1 MLDVCTL
8 RYQALFEVKQIWC
21 QLAQPL
27 TILTE
32 NALFCANTEMQ
43 CWIVLCRCAPI
54 RYYLSRAELLFRTSG
69 PRGRERSSQVECG
82 HLGHFLLRGVKNF
95 LEAVKV
101 AQIFECT
108 VQLVVGF
115 SSTHLPL
122 RAGANMERPT
132 DCVFT
137 FWIYTQAKYP
147 DFKMHEASGL

>member
-1 MLDVCTL
+1 MSARSAFDH
-8 RYQALFEVKQIWC
+8 F
-21 QLAQPL
+21 
-27 TILTE
+27 TE
-32 NALFCANTEMQ
+32 NALFCATTKMQ

-108 VQLVVGF
+108 VQLVVGLG
-115 SSTHLPL
+115 STHLPL
-122 RAGANMERPT
+122 RAERIWIGQQI
-132 DCVFT
+132 VFSPFGFT
-137 FWIYTQAKYP
+137 RRRSTQISKCMKHLACDDKFAAQEGVFEP
-147 DFKMHEASGL
+147 DVCR